1 VRSEPHELQR
11 ILVGLAVDQH
21 QVGADMAVAA
31 VVPGAAQA
39 MIVKAGRQRRAGAK
53 QIDRFGQQVVLLP
66 SRPFFSRL

>member
-1 VRSEPHELQR
+1 
-11 ILVGLAVDQH
+11 
-21 QVGADMAVAA
+21 
-31 VVPGAAQA
+31 